1 MGGDAVTDLVK
12 PQPPP
17 KEGKARPTWPVIA
30 EEFYRRSGETEN
42 KASTTWL
49 LMVRDAHARDAFG
62 REKHGRPHQADNGR
76 DHAADAYQ
84 EALDG
89 ICYWRAEADVAH
101 RYGNEARATEAW
113 TLYQD
118 SLGLAHRA
126 RLYLLR
132 RDGR

>member
-1 MGGDAVTDLVK
+1 MSHLI

-17 KEGKARPTWPVIA
+17 VEGKARPTWEGIV
-30 EEFYRRSGETEN
+30 EEMLARSEETEGEE
-42 KASTTWL
+42 SRVWD
-49 LMVRDAHARDAFG
+49 LMADDGADRDAFG

-89 ICYWRAEADVAH
+89 VCYWRAEADVAH
-101 RYGNEARATEAW
+101 LLGDESRATEAW
-113 TLYQD
+113 ALYQD
-118 SLGLAHRA
+118 SLRLAHRA

-132 RDGR
+132 RDGK